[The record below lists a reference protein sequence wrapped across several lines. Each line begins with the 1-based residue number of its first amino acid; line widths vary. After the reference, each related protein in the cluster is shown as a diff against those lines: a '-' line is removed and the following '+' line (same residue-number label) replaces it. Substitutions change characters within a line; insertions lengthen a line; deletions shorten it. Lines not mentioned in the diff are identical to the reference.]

1 MLGLFPKPYPD
12 ELIYSVLSRYF
23 VRSGY
28 NKYIF
33 AAEDLFSK
41 KTVRPSFEYFPPLTS
56 EVVTELTKDEALQEI
71 IVNYTMFP
79 YHCHFIPYDRKQA
92 AMQSLVN
99 MDGNY
104 HDMVLFPKRKET
116 PAMRYCPVC
125 VQEDRL
131 KLGETYWHRLHQ
143 ILELPVCPIHHC
155 KIVETNFRSSGKSS
169 PDLIAAEI
177 VIPSKD
183 TITISENEGVNELA
197 DYINHVFDIPIK
209 MEEKWSI
216 EQRVLSEIKYS
227 PYRSP
232 RGGICRITQLYEDF
246 KEYYKGIID
255 AIPAK
260 WQIHK
265 ILTGQRYDFFDVC
278 LLCFFLKVAPVDVF
292 KDTFETVSASEV
304 FDAKILAL
312 RQNGCTYSSIA
323 KEMNTSIDVIKN
335 AAYINKR
342 GSKQRA
348 RTGGKPGRRPI
359 DWENLDIEML
369 PKVVETIDRLRS
381 SEKPHRI
388 TVGGVA
394 KLVGLKSKQ
403 IDKLP
408 LCKAEIEKYCQTQE
422 EFWAEK
428 VLWAWRV
435 LSKEGKMISIKQI
448 RLLTNM
454 SIEQIKRC
462 MGELEKRN
470 QIVFKEISI
479 KL

>member
-1 MLGLFPKPYPD
+1 
-12 ELIYSVLSRYF
+12 
-23 VRSGY
+23 
-28 NKYIF
+28 
-33 AAEDLFSK
+33 
-41 KTVRPSFEYFPPLTS
+41 
-56 EVVTELTKDEALQEI
+56 
-71 IVNYTMFP
+71 
-79 YHCHFIPYDRKQA
+79 
-92 AMQSLVN
+92 
-99 MDGNY
+99 
-104 HDMVLFPKRKET
+104 
-116 PAMRYCPVC
+116 MRYCPVC

-183 TITISENEGVNELA
+183 NITISENEGVNELA
-197 DYINHVFDIPIK
+197 DYINHVFNIPIK

-232 RGGICRITQLYEDF
+232 RGGICRITQLYEDL

-255 AIPAK
+255 AFPAK

-312 RQNGCTYSSIA
+312 RQNGCTYSRIA
-323 KEMNTSIDVIKN
+323 KEMNTSVDVIKN

-359 DWENLDIEML
+359 EWTRMDEEML
-369 PKVVETIDRLRS
+369 PNVIETISGLKNSD
-381 SEKPHRI
+381 KPQRI
-388 TVGGVA
+388 TIGGVA
-394 KLVGLKSKQ
+394 RLVGLKSKQ

-408 LCKAEIEKYCQTQE
+408 LCKAEIMRNCQSQE
-422 EFWAEK
+422 YFWVEK
-428 VLWAWRV
+428 VLWAWKK
-435 LSKEGKMISIKQI
+435 LSIEGRSISIKQI
-448 RLLTNM
+448 RLKTNM
-454 SIEQIKRC
+454 STEQITRCYTELKRIDNAVYE
-462 MGELEKRN
+462 ELQKIMRSD
-470 QIVFKEISI
+470 Q
-479 KL
+479 L

>member
-12 ELIYSVLSRYF
+12 ELIYSVLARYF

-28 NKYIF
+28 NKYVF

-41 KTVRPSFEYFPPLTS
+41 KTVRPSFEYFPTLSS
-56 EVVTELTKDEALQEI
+56 EVVTELTKGAELQEI

-183 TITISENEGVNELA
+183 NITISENEGVNELA
-197 DYINHVFDIPIK
+197 DYINHVFNIPIK

-348 RTGGKPGRRPI
+348 RAGGKPGRRPI
-359 DWENLDIEML
+359 DWQRMDEEML
-369 PKVVETIDRLRS
+369 PNVIETISGLKNSD
-381 SEKPHRI
+381 KPQRI
-388 TVGGVA
+388 TIGGVA
-394 KLVGLKSKQ
+394 RLVGLKSKQ
-403 IDKLP
+403 IDNLP
-408 LCKAEIEKYCQTQE
+408 LCKAEIMRNCQSQE
-422 EFWAEK
+422 YFWAEK
-428 VLWAWRV
+428 VLWAWEE
-435 LSKEGKMISIKQI
+435 LSKEGRSISIKQI
-448 RLLTNM
+448 RLRTNM
-454 SIEQIKRC
+454 SIEQIRRT
-462 MGELEKRN
+462 MAELASAN
-470 QIVFKEISI
+470 KEVHEQLS
-479 KL
+479 KLL